1 MGNIGSR
8 VGGREKPSR
17 CKSQPVCPTPRCS
30 RPKLGMA
37 CAQKVFAC
45 GIDGQVG
52 HCITPRHRW
61 RQKMRTKFNMIMNYI
76 GHLSEIY

>member
-1 MGNIGSR
+1 
-8 VGGREKPSR
+8 
-17 CKSQPVCPTPRCS
+17 
-30 RPKLGMA
+30 MA

-61 RQKMRTKFNMIMNYI
+61 RQKMRTKFNMKDYELHRTSI
-76 GHLSEIY
+76 GDLLDVDFVLKVLSYEMF